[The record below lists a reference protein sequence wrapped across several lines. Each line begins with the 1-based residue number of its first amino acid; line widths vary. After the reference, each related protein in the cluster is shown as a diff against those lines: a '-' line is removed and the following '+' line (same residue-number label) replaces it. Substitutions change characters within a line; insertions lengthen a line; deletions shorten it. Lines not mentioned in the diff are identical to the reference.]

1 MIGLTSLLM
10 TVLTLPVAEE
20 DTIRTERLE
29 EVVVTSNSARQR
41 IQNVQTGAEV
51 IQIEDL
57 TSAPQLF
64 GQADIM
70 RSIQL
75 LPGVKAES
83 DASSS
88 FQVRGGT
95 SAQNQVL
102 FDLAPVY
109 NSGHLAGLFSAFN
122 EDALA
127 SATLYKGLLP
137 AQYGGASSAVLDI
150 TGRTGNRGGWHGGAS
165 VGLLSAKGTLEGPI
179 AKDKASL
186 LVTARRTYMDLLL
199 KASKDFKDNTLYFY
213 DVNVKLDWTINAKNQ
228 MYLTFFT
235 SHDRTSV
242 DKMAD
247 IRWGNLTANLKWLHH
262 FKGDSYAQTT
272 AYLSNYETDNGVD
285 FLRMN
290 LWYKGHIRQ
299 MSLRQDFSIHIPSTG
314 DRSLLPL
321 TIRAGLQTSLW
332 NVKSAEWQVL
342 NKYDKEQRRA
352 WENTAWV
359 NGTFDLRSDLQA
371 SVGLRVNAFMPLGG
385 SLYYDIERNGDIGW
399 YYNYGKNQIVK
410 THLTLEPRA
419 SISWQPTP
427 QTSIKLG
434 YARTSQNLHAL
445 RNQSTSTPFDRY
457 TMSSNIVK
465 PETADQWSGGF
476 YLMTPRQDYDFSI
489 EGYYRQIRDVL
500 DYKDGKS
507 FSSEIEIERLV
518 LAGEGKSYGV
528 ELCARKNSGR
538 LTGWIG
544 YTLSWSKTRIDGING
559 GQWYDANNDRR
570 HDINI
575 VGMYRLND
583 RWTFNAA
590 WVFNSGQAFTAPSGK
605 YQVIDN
611 WIYYYAERNGYR
623 APDYHHLDVSA
634 VYKRGTRKEERG
646 RRNEERG
653 TRNEE
658 GGMRNEER
666 GKRGRRRVETEWVFG
681 IYNIYNRYNPY
692 LINFEDSENGARTKA
707 KQYSLFGIVPS
718 VAFNVRF

>member
-1 MIGLTSLLM
+1 MLAETILIAAFLAPLQ
-10 TVLTLPVAEE
+10 AEE
-20 DTIRTERLE
+20 DSIRTERLE

-51 IQIEDL
+51 IQLEDL
-57 TSAPQLF
+57 ASAPQLF
-64 GQADIM
+64 GQTDIM

-150 TGRTGNRGGWHGGAS
+150 TGKTGNRSGWHGGVS
-165 VGLLSAKGTLEGPI
+165 VGLLAAKGTIEGPI

-199 KASKDFKDNTLYFY
+199 KASKDFRDNTLYFY
-213 DVNVKLDWTINAKNQ
+213 DFNVKLDWTPDRRNQ
-228 MYLTFFT
+228 FFLTFFT
-235 SHDRTSV
+235 SHDCTAV

-247 IRWGNLTANLKWLHH
+247 IRWSNLTADLKWLHH
-262 FKGDSYAQTT
+262 FNGDAYAQTT
-272 AYLSNYETDNGVD
+272 AFLSNYLTDNGVD

-299 MSLRQDFSIHIPSTG
+299 ISLRQDFSFNLSPFN
-314 DRSLLPL
+314 LNL
-321 TIRAGLQTSLW
+321 RAGLQTSLY

-342 NKYDKEQRRA
+342 SKYDKEQRRA
-352 WENTAWV
+352 WENTGWV
-359 NGTFDLRSDLQA
+359 NGTFNLRPDLQA
-371 SVGLRVNAFMPLGG
+371 SVGLRVNAFSPLGG
-385 SLYYDIERNGDIGW
+385 SLYYDIEDNGEIGW
-399 YYNYGKNQIVK
+399 YYNYGENEIVK

-419 SISWQPTP
+419 SISWQPTS
-427 QTSIKLG
+427 QTSVKIG

-465 PETADQWSGGF
+465 PETADQWSGGL
-476 YLMTPRQDYDFSI
+476 YLMTPQQDYDFSI

-507 FSSEIEIERLV
+507 FSSEIEIERLI

-575 VGMYRLND
+575 VGMYKLNN
-583 RWTFNAA
+583 RWTINAA

-623 APDYHHLDVSA
+623 APDYHRLDVSA
-634 VYKRGTRKEERG
+634 VLKCGKRKEG
-646 RRNEERG
+646 
-653 TRNEE
+653 
-658 GGMRNEER
+658 R
-666 GKRGRRRVETEWVFG
+666 GKRRVESEWVFG
-681 IYNIYNRYNPY
+681 IYNLYNRYNPF
-692 LINFEDSENGARTKA
+692 LINFEDSDNGARTKA

-718 VAFNVRF
+718 VAFNIQF

>member
-1 MIGLTSLLM
+1 
-10 TVLTLPVAEE
+10 LPVADN
-20 DTIRTERLE
+20 DTIRTERLD

-51 IQIEDL
+51 LQLEDL

-64 GQADIM
+64 GEADIM

-150 TGRTGNRGGWHGGAS
+150 TGKTGNKHNWHGGAT

-179 AKDKASL
+179 FKDKASL
-186 LVTARRTYMDLLL
+186 LVTARRTYMDLFL
-199 KASKDFKDNTLYFY
+199 KASKDFRDNTLYFY
-213 DVNVKLDWTINAKNQ
+213 DVNAKLDWTLDSRNQ
-228 MYLTFFT
+228 VYLTFFT
-235 SHDRTSV
+235 SHDRTAV
-242 DKMAD
+242 EKMTD
-247 IRWGNLTANLKWLHH
+247 IRWSNMTANLKWVHH

-272 AYLSNYETDNGVD
+272 AYYSSYLTDNGVD

-299 MSLRQDFSIHIPSTG
+299 MSLRQDFHIVMGPHQ
-314 DRSLLPL
+314 LK
-321 TIRAGLQTSLW
+321 AGLQTSLY

-342 NKYDKEQRRA
+342 NKYNKEQRRA
-352 WENTAWV
+352 WENTGWV
-359 NGTFDLRSDLQA
+359 NGTFNLRPDLQA
-371 SVGLRVNAFMPLGG
+371 SLGLRLNAFSPLGG
-385 SLYYDIERNGDIGW
+385 SLYYDIEDNGEIGW
-399 YYNYGKNQIVK
+399 YYNYGDNQIVK
-410 THLTLEPRA
+410 THVTLEPRA
-419 SISWQPTP
+419 SISWQPTS
-427 QTSIKLG
+427 QTSVKLG

-457 TMSSNIVK
+457 TMSSNIVE
-465 PETADQWSGGF
+465 PEIADQWSGGF
-476 YLMTPRQDYDFSI
+476 YMMTPEQDYDFSI
-489 EGYYRQIRDVL
+489 EGYYRKIQNVL
-500 DYKDGKS
+500 DYRDGKS

-518 LAGEGKSYGV
+518 LAGDGKSYGV

-575 VGMYRLND
+575 VGMYRLNN

-611 WIYYYAERNGYR
+611 WIYYYSERNGYR
-623 APDYHHLDVSA
+623 APD
-634 VYKRGTRKEERG
+634 
-646 RRNEERG
+646 
-653 TRNEE
+653 
-658 GGMRNEER
+658 
-666 GKRGRRRVETEWVFG
+666 
-681 IYNIYNRYNPY
+681 
-692 LINFEDSENGARTKA
+692 
-707 KQYSLFGIVPS
+707 
-718 VAFNVRF
+718 

>member
-1 MIGLTSLLM
+1 MLAETILIAAFLAPLQ
-10 TVLTLPVAEE
+10 AEE
-20 DTIRTERLE
+20 DSIRTERLE

-51 IQIEDL
+51 IQLEDL
-57 TSAPQLF
+57 ASAPQLF
-64 GQADIM
+64 GQTDIM

-150 TGRTGNRGGWHGGAS
+150 TGKTGNRSGWHGGVS
-165 VGLLSAKGTLEGPI
+165 VGLLAAKGTIEGPI

-199 KASKDFKDNTLYFY
+199 KASKDFRDNTLYFY
-213 DVNVKLDWTINAKNQ
+213 DFNVKLDWTPDRRNQ
-228 MYLTFFT
+228 FFLTFFT
-235 SHDRTSV
+235 SHDRTAV

-247 IRWGNLTANLKWLHH
+247 IRWSNLTADLKWLHH
-262 FKGDSYAQTT
+262 FNGDAYAQTT
-272 AYLSNYETDNGVD
+272 AFLSNYQTDNGVD

-299 MSLRQDFSIHIPSTG
+299 ISLRQDFSFNLSPFNLH
-314 DRSLLPL
+314 L
-321 TIRAGLQTSLW
+321 RAGLQTSLY

-342 NKYDKEQRRA
+342 SKYDKEQRRA
-352 WENTAWV
+352 WENTGWV
-359 NGTFDLRSDLQA
+359 NGTFNLRPDLQA
-371 SVGLRVNAFMPLGG
+371 SVGLRVNAFSPLGG
-385 SLYYDIERNGDIGW
+385 SLYYDIEDNGEIGW
-399 YYNYGKNQIVK
+399 YYNYGENEIVK
-410 THLTLEPRA
+410 THLTLESRA
-419 SISWQPTP
+419 SISWQPTS
-427 QTSIKLG
+427 QTSVKIG

-465 PETADQWSGGF
+465 PETADQWSGGL
-476 YLMTPRQDYDFSI
+476 YLMTPQQDYDFSV

-507 FSSEIEIERLV
+507 FSSEIEIERLI

-575 VGMYRLND
+575 VGMYKLNN
-583 RWTFNAA
+583 RWTINAA

-623 APDYHHLDVSA
+623 APDYHRLDVSA
-634 VYKRGTRKEERG
+634 VLKCGKRKEG
-646 RRNEERG
+646 
-653 TRNEE
+653 
-658 GGMRNEER
+658 R
-666 GKRGRRRVETEWVFG
+666 GKRRVESEWVFG
-681 IYNIYNRYNPY
+681 IYNLYNRYNPF
-692 LINFEDSENGARTKA
+692 LINFEDSDNGARTKA

-718 VAFNVRF
+718 VAFNIQF